1 MHRDFLLNCAT
12 EGFMANYDAIMSGKF
27 GQDLFYGTNG
37 EELMELL
44 GDMADRYVFHQ
55 WQSTR
60 WKYLSRLL

>member
-1 MHRDFLLNCAT
+1 
-12 EGFMANYDAIMSGKF
+12 MANYDAIMSGKF

-44 GDMADRYVFHQ
+44 GDMADRYDFFHQ